1 MLQFGPKE
9 VLKKFEKLTFKQR
22 DQLFSFTK
30 RVIDLIAAN
39 PTKRA
44 VSNAL
49 LTVAYSEIRE
59 IDEQERNVAVD
70 TLNYYSKI
78 LGKRFRK

>member
-1 MLQFGPKE
+1 MP
-9 VLKKFEKLTFKQR
+9 
-22 DQLFSFTK
+22 
-30 RVIDLIAAN
+30 I
-39 PTKRA
+39 
-44 VSNAL
+44 AL
-49 LTVAYSEIRE
+49 LTVAYGEIGE

>member
-1 MLQFGPKE
+1 M
-9 VLKKFEKLTFKQR
+9 
-22 DQLFSFTK
+22 
-30 RVIDLIAAN
+30 IAAN

-44 VSNAL
+44 VPNAL
-49 LTVAYSEIRE
+49 LTAAYSEIGE

>member
-1 MLQFGPKE
+1 VLQFGPKE
-9 VLKKFEKLTFKQR
+9 VLKSFEQITFKQR
-22 DQLFSFTK
+22 KQLISFTK

-44 VSNAL
+44 VPNAL
-49 LTVAYSEIRE
+49 LTAAYSEIGE

>member
-1 MLQFGPKE
+1 VLQFGPKE
-9 VLKKFEKLTFKQR
+9 LIKKFEKLNFKQR

-30 RVIDLIAAN
+30 RVIDLIAAY

-44 VSNAL
+44 IPNAL
-49 LTVAYSEIRE
+49 LIAAYGEIGE

-78 LGKRFRK
+78 LGKRFKK